1 MLLRLCVFTLMII
14 GAACSVQ
21 SQPVNAQESEGLT
34 VNLTSEA
41 IEAAVISEGAIWLK
55 LTPSGS
61 SQLAATAKDNLGS
74 QVMIHVLGHAA
85 LSMMVVQDMASE
97 RLVIRNP
104 SPELKAVLTSFIRH
118 SRTTVVHPW

>member
-1 MLLRLCVFTLMII
+1 MLLRLCVFTLVII
-14 GAACSVQ
+14 GSACSVQ
-21 SQPVNAQESEGLT
+21 SQPVNAQESEGLM

-41 IEAAVISEGAIWLK
+41 IEAAILSEGAIWLK

-74 QVMIHVLGHAA
+74 QVMIRVLGHEA
-85 LSMMVVQDMASE
+85 LSMMVVHDMASE

-104 SPELKAVLTSFIRH
+104 SPELKAAIKPYLVRSE
-118 SRTTVVHPW
+118 